1 MNKKIISIIIGIII
15 IAGIIGG
22 VWWYRQK
29 LAETSMEDI
38 PSANERGK
46 CGDGVCDEIENKR
59 EICPKDCGT
68 IVETESC
75 GPNNNGYCINF
86 REECKEGYEGIGP
99 NTCIKGKSAEC
110 CIPIDIM
117 KVSSELSY
125 SFGIHP
131 SSFNGYSYAKDLGMD
146 FNREGVYFIWDW
158 SDINRDGNFKF
169 KKATTPQRPDQPNS
183 GDFINYDDE
192 QEKLSSVANI
202 KLIRNVCPFG
212 KRNLFGDNFRG
223 SSKEKIYQE
232 YVEKLVE
239 RYDGDSD
246 LGCTQNAPDCYK
258 PGDNEYPSQSLID
271 VLQMNPIQYWQVCN
285 QVTDTCFEKDCKDNN
300 KYAEK
305 YAKTLELTYI
315 AIKKSCPEC
324 QVLIAGDSSK
334 DMYPSVYQ
342 ALNGKYVDIID
353 KHFFGRE
360 NDYVKIQEEM
370 TYLKDSLKDNG
381 FDLKKLRFWITET
394 GTYSGDPVDDRNN
407 FPEGLPYQSETQQA
421 QGLIKIYA
429 TAFGEGIEKV
439 LWAWGLNEGFRCE
452 CCIFDYTGLIYD
464 GNREKQMC
472 NSNDPYDLGKDVKK
486 LSYYSYKLMTD
497 KIKGFTS
504 VETIQESNGIYVY
517 KFNKQGKSIW
527 IAWSENPGSKSVNI
541 DVNSDESVRITEA
554 VPKFETGNEVIDY
567 NNAFRTVEELPKNR
581 EIILTLKDIPL
592 FIEETKN

>member
-1 MNKKIISIIIGIII
+1 M
-15 IAGIIGG
+15 
-22 VWWYRQK
+22 
-29 LAETSMEDI
+29 
-38 PSANERGK
+38 
-46 CGDGVCDEIENKR
+46 
-59 EICPKDCGT
+59 
-68 IVETESC
+68 
-75 GPNNNGYCINF
+75 
-86 REECKEGYEGIGP
+86 
-99 NTCIKGKSAEC
+99 
-110 CIPIDIM
+110 
-117 KVSSELSY
+117 
-125 SFGIHP
+125 
-131 SSFNGYSYAKDLGMD
+131 
-146 FNREGVYFIWDW
+146 
-158 SDINRDGNFKF
+158 
-169 KKATTPQRPDQPNS
+169 
-183 GDFINYDDE
+183 
-192 QEKLSSVANI
+192 
-202 KLIRNVCPFG
+202 
-212 KRNLFGDNFRG
+212 FGDNFRG